1 MVALLAHDLDGT
13 TFIGT
18 FSSSLEA
25 FRWVKTCTSAYR
37 GASAYYDSYSS
48 HGSYLPNSPS
58 SGHYRHYYY
67 RKTTGNWEVWF
78 SG

>member
-18 FSSSLEA
+18 FSSSLDA
-25 FRWVKTCTSAYR
+25 FRWVKTC
-37 GASAYYDSYSS
+37 ASDHYDSYSS

-58 SGHYRHYYY
+58 SGYYGHYYN
-67 RKTTGNWEVWF
+67 RKTTGLWEVWF

>member
-1 MVALLAHDLDGT
+1 VVALLAHDLDGT
-13 TFIGT
+13 QFIGT

-25 FRWVKTCTSAYR
+25 FRWVKTC
-37 GASAYYDSYSS
+37 ASDDYDSYSS

-58 SGHYRHYYY
+58 SGYYSHHYY
-67 RKTTGNWEVWF
+67 RKTTGNWEARF